1 MVLASVGPLEVGVA
15 GLAEE
20 EMAEAIMTR
29 IMVEE
34 ADDLGDIDNKEEA
47 EAEAAAVVA
56 MKLDTTMSM

>member
-47 EAEAAAVVA
+47 EAAAVVAA

>member
-34 ADDLGDIDNKEEA
+34 ADDLGDIDNKEE
-47 EAEAAAVVA
+47 EAEVLVAA
-56 MKLDTTMSM
+56 MRLDTTMST

>member
-1 MVLASVGPLEVGVA
+1 VVLASVGPLEVGVA

-34 ADDLGDIDNKEEA
+34 AEDLGDIDNKEE
-47 EAEAAAVVA
+47 EAEVLVAA
-56 MKLDTTMSM
+56 MRLDTTMST

>member
-1 MVLASVGPLEVGVA
+1 MVLASVGPLEVGVV

-47 EAEAAAVVA
+47 EAAAAVAA